1 MKWGSLAKQERRKL
15 TRSVSRFLAYCD
27 LIRHCRPYVDS
38 HGSFA
43 IVVVLPPEGNIDQY
57 KEAALFAFAEPEPRS
72 RFDFEKTNYL
82 IADKDWSRKER
93 LTLEGLVNYDRLVVL
108 ARNRSDVH
116 EKGLAVADAVI
127 TLGPP
132 EVGHV
137 VAAARLCLKQHIGEN
152 LAREVAGMPLDL
164 IAATVRRGRP
174 VERSA
179 EMVRIMMRKQE
190 KPEAGQV
197 GVEALH
203 GFGEAATWARELA
216 TDLKDWQAGRIAWG
230 DVDRGILLS
239 GPPGVGKTTF
249 AMALATTCGAH
260 LVVGSI
266 ARWQARGHLGDML
279 KAMRAAFEEAK
290 QRAPAI
296 VFIDEVDAVGS
307 REDFRGHSAQYNTEV
322 VAALLECIDGV
333 DGRDGVIV
341 VGACNHPHKLDP
353 ALVRPGRLDRHV
365 RIPLPDGAAREGI
378 IRLHL
383 AGDLADHDVSQVVRR
398 TEGWSGAGLEK
409 LVREARRVARRGR
422 RPVSSSD
429 LEASLPKRIAIPE
442 ELLRR
447 AAIHECGHA
456 IAFLSFGHPFEA
468 LELYDV
474 SEGADGYQPLGFIQM
489 TGIEPRASTAATI
502 RDDICGL
509 LGGMAAEE
517 VLLGARS
524 SSGGGARDS
533 DLHRATL
540 AAVRLEAS
548 FGLGAGMSFIAE
560 DREADLMS
568 ALRLSGDLRSKVDKT
583 LAGEMARACAI
594 IEARRGPL
602 LKVSNELLVRRRLS
616 SDEFRGMIS
625 SDERAEGEGQN
636 AFPH

>member
-1 MKWGSLAKQERRKL
+1 MKWGSLAKQQRRAL
-15 TRSVSRFLAYCD
+15 TRSVCRFLAYCD

-38 HGSFA
+38 HTSFA
-43 IVVVLPPEGNIDQY
+43 IVVVLPPGGNIDQY
-57 KEAALFAFAEPEPRS
+57 KEAAIVAFAEPEPRT
-72 RFDFEKTNYL
+72 RLHFEKTDFL

-93 LTLEGLVNYDRLVVL
+93 LTLEALVNCDRLVVL
-108 ARNRSDVH
+108 AKTRSDVH
-116 EKGLAVADAVI
+116 EKALAVADTVI
-127 TLGPP
+127 QLAPP
-132 EVGHV
+132 EPSHV
-137 VAAARLCLKQHIGEN
+137 VAAARLCLRQRIGEN
-152 LAREVAGMPLDL
+152 LARELAGMPLDL

-174 VERSA
+174 VERSV
-179 EMVRIMMRKQE
+179 EMIRVMTQKAD

-203 GFGEAATWARELA
+203 GFGEAATWATELA
-216 TDLKDWQAGRIAWG
+216 TDLKDWQTGSIVWA

-249 AMALATTCGAH
+249 ARALAVTTGAH

-266 ARWQARGHLGDML
+266 ARWQARGHLGDLL
-279 KAMRAAFEEAK
+279 KAMRAAFDEAK

-296 VFIDEVDAVGS
+296 VFIDEIDAVGS
-307 REDFRGHSAQYNTEV
+307 REDFRGHNAHYSTEV

-333 DGRDGVIV
+333 EGRAGVIV

-365 RIPLPDGAAREGI
+365 RIPLPDGAAREGV
-378 IRLHL
+378 IRFHL
-383 AGDLADHDVSQVVRR
+383 AGDLADHDVSNVVRR

-422 RPVSSSD
+422 RPLSSSD
-429 LEASLPKRIAIPE
+429 LEASLPKRASIPE
-442 ELLRR
+442 ELVRR

-456 IAFLSFGHPFEA
+456 LAFLSFGQPFEA
-468 LELYDV
+468 VELSDV

-489 TGIEPRASTAATI
+489 TSSEPRASTAATI
-502 RDDICGL
+502 RDEICGL

-524 SSGGGARDS
+524 SSGGGVRDS

-548 FGLGAGMSFIAE
+548 FGLGSGMSFIAE
-560 DREADLMS
+560 DREVDLMS
-568 ALRLSGDLRSKVDKT
+568 ALRVSGELRAKVDKT
-583 LAGEMARACAI
+583 LAAEMARACTI
-594 IEARRGPL
+594 IEAHEQPL
-602 LKVSNELLVRRRLS
+602 LKASDELLATRRLS
-616 SDEFRGMIS
+616 SEEFRRVIANDS
-625 SDERAEGEGQN
+625 LAAAEGLN
-636 AFPH
+636 PDKN